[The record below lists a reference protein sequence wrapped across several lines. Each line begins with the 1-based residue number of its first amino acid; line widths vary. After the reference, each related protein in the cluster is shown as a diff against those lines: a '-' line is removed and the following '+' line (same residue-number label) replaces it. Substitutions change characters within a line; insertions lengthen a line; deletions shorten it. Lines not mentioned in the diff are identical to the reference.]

1 MTGPSFRVQAVA
13 AATQALADDAVAK
26 LKAVGFDAIV
36 VPDKGLFK
44 VQAGPFPSRAAATAA
59 LRRIRD
65 ALGDGPFVVQNP

>member
-1 MTGPSFRVQAVA
+1 M
-13 AATQALADDAVAK
+13 AK

-65 ALGDGPFVVQNP
+65 ALGDGPFVVPNP